1 MAGLETSKFLRE
13 GLGSD
18 AIRRTT
24 NSEWNVVLDIL
35 RYAEAGSSV
44 RRDSDSVGNDTC
56 YFVDILASERRCR
69 HSLLTI
75 SSLGVFRRS
84 FELRDLAVE

>member
-35 RYAEAGSSV
+35 RYAEAGPSV
-44 RRDSDSVGNDTC
+44 RRDSDGN
-56 YFVDILASERRCR
+56 
-69 HSLLTI
+69 
-75 SSLGVFRRS
+75 
-84 FELRDLAVE
+84 

>member
-1 MAGLETSKFLRE
+1 M
-13 GLGSD
+13 
-18 AIRRTT
+18 
-24 NSEWNVVLDIL
+24 VLDFL
-35 RYAEAGSSV
+35 RYAEAGSRV
-44 RRDSDSVGNDTC
+44 RRDFDSVGNDTG
-56 YFVDILASERRCR
+56 YFVDILASKHGRR